1 MSLFETHLRCTANP
15 AHKVMFCLADL
26 TVEYLKTTNPEA
38 LEALKICP
46 FCGAVMEPTTE
57 CKIKNVDEILKRGK

>member
-1 MSLFETHLRCTANP
+1 
-15 AHKVMFCLADL
+15 MFCLADL